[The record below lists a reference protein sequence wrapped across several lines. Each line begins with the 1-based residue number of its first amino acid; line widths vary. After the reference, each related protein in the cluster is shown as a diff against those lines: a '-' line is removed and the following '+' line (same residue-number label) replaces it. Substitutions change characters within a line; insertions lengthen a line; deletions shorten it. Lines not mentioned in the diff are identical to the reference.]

1 MRYAYTISR
10 TSYAVML
17 RFIPSTSSSSF
28 VSRDGL
34 ANTSR
39 RYLKKYAHNEHGTY
53 IGTEKAVLDA
63 GLVFVPSKSSAEL
76 LEQVKKVA
84 FGRERDP
91 WGRRERCK

>member
-1 MRYAYTISR
+1 MPNEILIHDIADFALCDPTIYSIHFLFWL
-10 TSYAVML
+10 Y
-17 RFIPSTSSSSF
+17 
-28 VSRDGL
+28 
-34 ANTSR
+34 NTSR
-39 RYLKKYAHNEHGTY
+39 YYLKKYAHNEHGTY